1 MLVMISMES
10 SFPSI
15 CLFLLKKYCIILQK
29 TKMEDA
35 LLIKKRKSQ
44 VVLIFATVFFALAIA
59 PGIWLAI
66 MSVLLFEYGKSLIII
81 LLFSFIVSFPFVCFF
96 SFISWVFY
104 GYKKYGIAVF
114 ISLLP
119 VLNIIFTGILFL
131 LVEIFY

>member
-1 MLVMISMES
+1 MD
-10 SFPSI
+10 
-15 CLFLLKKYCIILQK
+15 
-29 TKMEDA
+29 DA
-35 LLIKKRKSQ
+35 LLKKKRKSQ
-44 VVLIFATVFFALAIA
+44 VVLIFATVFFALAIV
-59 PGIWLAI
+59 PGIWSAI

-119 VLNIIFTGILFL
+119 VLNIIFTGFLFL
-131 LVEIFY
+131 IVAIFY